1 MFLTIIAKNQTFS
14 VVLEKALSFLFE
26 GVESYESFDLIP
38 QEINSDITI
47 CVVDEDNYGR
57 AKNWSR
63 DHKTFALSKELEK
76 EEAENFSIF
85 LKMPIR
91 LGMLIEIIR
100 HHINFQEQQKKLKSL
115 HIGSLK
121 LVPKTNQLFS
131 ADKKDPVILTEK
143 EKNILIALHK
153 YAGEVVSRDYLLKNI
168 WGYVDGLE
176 THTLETHIYRLR
188 QKIEKNPSVPEILLT
203 EENGYK
209 LNL

>member
-1 MFLTIIAKNQTFS
+1 MFLTIVAKNKTAS

-26 GVESYESFDLIP
+26 GVESYDSFDSMP
-38 QEINSDITI
+38 KAAKGDITI
-47 CVVDEDNYGR
+47 CMVDENNLGE
-57 AKNWSR
+57 AKSWSR
-63 DHKTFALSKELEK
+63 HHKTFAIGNELSK

-115 HIGSLK
+115 HIGTLK

-131 ADKKDPVILTEK
+131 ADKKDPVVLTEK
-143 EKNILIALHK
+143 EQNILIALHK
-153 YAGEVVSRDYLLKNI
+153 CAGEVVSRDYLLKNI

-176 THTLETHIYRLR
+176 THTLETHIYRVR
-188 QKIEKNPSVPEILLT
+188 QKIEKNPSAPEILLT
-203 EENGYK
+203 EDNGYK